1 MLQAAE
7 SILSRWEIRQEM
19 LPAETVALVDIPVL
33 TSAVSKA
40 RGKFKIK
47 GQISALSKAG
57 DLMVLA
63 VPARVTGNKGEEQA
77 HRPVGPQIS
86 KLWQKILLGKRCLVS
101 SKRYLAALDFVGFSI
116 CDIATIPCSSG

>member
-47 GQISALSKAG
+47 GQISAISKAG

-63 VPARVTGNKGEEQA
+63 VPARVTDNKGEEQA

-86 KLWQKILLGKRCLVS
+86 KW
-101 SKRYLAALDFVGFSI
+101 
-116 CDIATIPCSSG
+116 